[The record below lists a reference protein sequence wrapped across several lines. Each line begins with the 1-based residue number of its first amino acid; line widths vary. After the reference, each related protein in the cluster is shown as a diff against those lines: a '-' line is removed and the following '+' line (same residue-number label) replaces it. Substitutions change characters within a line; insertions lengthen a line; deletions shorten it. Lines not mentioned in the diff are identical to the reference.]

1 MGNNPSGIVTGDDAG
16 GQCGAH
22 STSVESSSMV
32 SSAPVPASRLPMP
45 LASQGVYNPTG
56 THSPATRQGT
66 QGIAGGMAYIRR
78 SCEERESF
86 QRELLTCSWHLG
98 GQIPE

>member
-45 LASQGVYNPTG
+45 LASQESTILQVHTVPLPVRGHKVQLAVWPIFG
-56 THSPATRQGT
+56 DPVKR
-66 QGIAGGMAYIRR
+66 
-78 SCEERESF
+78 ERAFKESY
-86 QRELLTCSWHLG
+86 
-98 GQIPE
+98 